1 MAGLVQFLT
10 IYAWFPLAVL
20 LAILLMVARF
30 YQNLTGERTR
40 YALYSLPIVLFGLA
54 AAQYARMTRTS
65 GEPIADLLL
74 ALGGAILLWLCVSLY
89 RRMTAGR

>member
-1 MAGLVQFLT
+1 LIQFLT

-30 YQNLTGERTR
+30 YQKLTGEPTY
-40 YALYSLPIVLFGLA
+40 YALYGVPIILFGLA
-54 AAQYARMTRTS
+54 AAQYARIGQAS
-65 GEPIADLLL
+65 GDPAADLLL
-74 ALGGAILLWLCVSLY
+74 ALAGGILLWLCVSLY

>member
-1 MAGLVQFLT
+1 MIQFLM

-30 YQNLTGERTR
+30 YQNLTGEQTR
-40 YALYSLPIVLFGLA
+40 YALYGLPIILFGLGA
-54 AAQYARMTRTS
+54 AEYARIARAS
-65 GEPIADLLL
+65 GDPVADLLL
-74 ALGGAILLWLCVSLY
+74 ALGGGILLWLCVTLY